1 MSRHRVAVF
10 ALAFAAMG
18 VWAMQPTETTV
29 IDFRGGGQPWPSIDD
44 VVMGGVSNSEMVL
57 EDGFAVFRGTVS
69 LENNG
74 GFASVRSRPV
84 EHDLSS
90 FDGLVLRIRGDG
102 KRYGFRL
109 RTSAAFDG
117 VSYQVAF
124 NAPTGE
130 WRELRLPFDTFE
142 PVFRGRRVSDHP
154 PLDPAKVVTFG
165 LIISDK
171 QDGPFQL
178 DLEWIEGFRIGAI
191 GAL

>member
-1 MSRHRVAVF
+1 
-10 ALAFAAMG
+10 
-18 VWAMQPTETTV
+18 
-29 IDFRGGGQPWPSIDD
+29 
-44 VVMGGVSNSEMVL
+44 MGGVSNSEMVL

-84 EHDLSS
+84 EHDLSA

-124 NAPTGE
+124 IAPAGE
-130 WRELRLPFDTFE
+130 WRELRLPFDAFE
-142 PVFRGRRVSDHP
+142 PVFRGRRVPEHP

-165 LIISDK
+165 LIISDN
-171 QDGPFQL
+171 QAGPFRL